1 MLRIKGRGF
10 ALVIL
15 VYIIASIQP
24 VFSSNCCCTT
34 TIEPALQSCYFY
46 IETEESIQINGCGF
60 LNLKI
65 QNFSHEDARITLRA
79 EGADIDTIFYFV
91 PAQTAVDKKLFVRV
105 TSNNAK
111 IVLKAD
117 LGCCGSRTKEIKILG
132 LPQANL
138 PAQKDTP
145 LVDSGPEKREPGP
158 VLVLPNLEL
167 YYSIGKQNNTTYV
180 DVSLRNASELNVV
193 GTLFA
198 DVPAGYKSSTHSVE
212 LAPFEEKSFRVWIY
226 SDSKDENF
234 SFDLVFALAEF
245 SFRER
250 VYVEAKEKSP
260 FAALIALFSY
270 ENLHLLLLVVI
281 LCIILLLVL
290 AVLRKKPKHI
300 KKFEWE

>member
-1 MLRIKGRGF
+1 MLPSKAKGIALLIVF
-10 ALVIL
+10 SITALVR
-15 VYIIASIQP
+15 P
-24 VFSSNCCCTT
+24 VFSSSCCCTT
-34 TIEPALQSCYFY
+34 TIKPVVQSCNFY
-46 IETEESIQINGCGF
+46 IETEESTEINGCGF

-65 QNFSHEDARITLRA
+65 QNFSHEDARITIRA

-111 IVLKAD
+111 IVLNAD

-138 PAQKDTP
+138 TAQKDTP
-145 LVDSGPEKREPGP
+145 LVDSEPEKIEPGP
-158 VLVLPNLEL
+158 ALVLPNLEL
-167 YYSIGKQNNTTYV
+167 YYSIGKQKNTTYV

-198 DVPAGYKSSTHSVE
+198 DVPDGYRSSTHSVE

-260 FAALIALFSY
+260 FAPLIALFSY
-270 ENLHLLLLVVI
+270 ENLHLLLTVGI
-281 LCIILLLVL
+281 LFIILLLVL
-290 AVLRKKPKHI
+290 AVLRKKPKHR
-300 KKFEWE
+300 KKLEWE